1 MPDQPASPRPRRP
14 IVRPAFDAAVQPWV
28 AANEGLHAVPPQA
41 LAVDELRRVLQHPG
55 GWPVQL
61 PLNGDTRYPG
71 REGPPVLAAVL
82 IPLVMRQDGVTVMLT
97 QRTAHLHDH
106 AGQISFPGGR
116 IEETDASPIAAA
128 LREAQEET
136 GLAPEWVEV
145 LGTMPVYLTST
156 GFSVTPVVALVRP
169 GFELVPDA
177 FEVADIFEVPLSFIT
192 DPANHRL
199 HRVELPDGR
208 VRRYYSMPWDKYFI
222 WGATAAMLRNLYHL
236 LCDPTASDK
245 APE

>member
-1 MPDQPASPRPRRP
+1 
-14 IVRPAFDAAVQPWV
+14 
-28 AANEGLHAVPPQA
+28 LHAVPPQA

-208 VRRYYSMPWDKYFI
+208 VRRYYSMPWDRYFI

>member
-28 AANEGLHAVPPQA
+28 AANEGLKAVPPQA
-41 LAVDELRRVLQHPG
+41 LAVDELRRVLQHPRG
-55 GWPVQL
+55 LPAQL
-61 PLNGDTRYPG
+61 PLNGDVRYAG
-71 REGPPVLAAVL
+71 REGAPVLAAVL
-82 IPLVMRQDGVTVMLT
+82 IPLVMREQGVTVMLT

-136 GLAPEWVEV
+136 GLAPEWVDV
-145 LGTMPVYLTST
+145 LGTMPPYLTAT
-156 GFSVTPVVALVRP
+156 GFSITPAVALVRP
-169 GFELVPDA
+169 GFEVVPDP
-177 FEVADIFEVPLSFIT
+177 FEVAEIFEVPLSFIT

-199 HRVELPDGR
+199 HSAELPDGR
-208 VRRYYSMPWDKYFI
+208 VRRYYSMPWGKYFI
-222 WGATAAMLRNLYHL
+222 WGATAAMLRNLYHV
-236 LCDPTASDK
+236 LCDPNARDT

>member
-1 MPDQPASPRPRRP
+1 
-14 IVRPAFDAAVQPWV
+14 
-28 AANEGLHAVPPQA
+28 VPPQA